1 MKPRRPHPIPAWLLT
16 LGLGLAPTAFA
27 QQEAPALMME
37 EVPEEERLSEA
48 EFTEEIVVTATR
60 RPEAI
65 SNVPGAVT
73 VVEGEQLQAQYKASG
88 QNLADALGK
97 LVPGLALG
105 NQSPSTYGQTLRGR
119 NVLVLI
125 DGVPQSAVRNVS
137 RDLNTLSPEAIERVE
152 VVRGTTAI
160 YGEGASGG
168 IINIITRRPGT
179 GQPRFSTTL
188 EATTAAVKP
197 LGGLGGRLAQTADGA
212 VGPLGFSLT
221 GALERTSAQYDAEGD
236 RIPPNPYGQGGLA
249 ESLRYDLSGALTWTL
264 TQEQRLKL
272 TAAHFQGEQDTR
284 FTTDP
289 GVNELPIFGS
299 KSRVLEGLEISQP
312 EATRN
317 TTLSLTYDHDAVLGS
332 TVRGQLYYRNFKT
345 NFFPSDGR
353 TVATYRAITQSRLE
367 TQKGGGRLEIGTPI
381 LKDLNA
387 LWGLDAARER
397 TAQPVTLM
405 DAQRFDESGG
415 LAFVPVGERDWVP
428 PMDFGTVAAFGQLE
442 WAASEWLTLRAG
454 LRHERI
460 WLSVDDYVTL
470 IDNPVEGARLRFRST
485 VFNAGLVVKP
495 LRTLSVYANFSQ
507 GYSLPD
513 VGLILRNANR
523 PGAAVATLN
532 TAPQK
537 VNMAEAGLRTDFE
550 VVHGS
555 LSAFINSSELGTSS
569 GGLGVEPVRAPERVY
584 GLEATLGARPLAGLT
599 LDANF
604 TWLEG
609 ILKREGEW
617 GFLNGY
623 RIPPSQLTL
632 VAAHQTLPTWRN
644 SVVLAVSG
652 SRNRFKAKTAAGT
665 AGFGELPVETY
676 ATVDL
681 ASSLE
686 VGKGTATLAVSNL
699 FNQQYYPRVSQM
711 LYSLRNDS
719 YAAARGA
726 VVSMSYTLRY

>member
-1 MKPRRPHPIPAWLLT
+1 MKPRRRHPSPAWILT
-16 LGLGLAPTAFA
+16 LGLALAPTAFA
-27 QQEAPALMME
+27 QQEAPAPTMAE
-37 EVPEEERLSEA
+37 IPEEERLSE
-48 EFTEEIVVTATR
+48 EELTEEVVVTATR

-65 SNVPGAVT
+65 ANVPGAVT
-73 VVEGEQLQAQYKASG
+73 VVGREQIQAQYKASG
-88 QNLADALGK
+88 QNIADALGK

-105 NQSPSTYGQTLRGR
+105 NQSSSTYGQTLRGR

-137 RDLNTLSPEAIERVE
+137 RDLHTLSPEAIERVE
-152 VVRGTTAI
+152 VIRGTTAI

-168 IINIITRRPGT
+168 VINIITRPTGT

-188 EATTAAVKP
+188 ETTTAAVQP

-221 GALERTSAQYDAEGD
+221 GALERSSAQYDAEGD

-249 ESLRYDLSGALTWTL
+249 ESLRYDLSGALTWKL
-264 TQEQRLKL
+264 TKEQRLKL
-272 TAAHFQGEQDTR
+272 TAAHFQGRQDTR

-289 GVNELPIFGS
+289 SVNQLPLFGS
-299 KSRVLEGLEISQP
+299 KSRVREGLELGQP

-332 TVRGQLYYRNFKT
+332 TVRAQLYYRNFRT
-345 NFFPSDGR
+345 NFFPSDDR
-353 TVATYRAITQSRLE
+353 TIATYRAITQSRLE
-367 TQKGGGRLEIGTPI
+367 TQKGGARLEIGTPI
-381 LKDLNA
+381 LEGLNA
-387 LWGLDAARER
+387 LWGLDAAQER
-397 TAQPVTLM
+397 TAQPVTIM
-405 DAQRFDESGG
+405 DPQRYDASGG

-428 PMDFGTVAAFGQLE
+428 PMDIGTVAAFGQLE
-442 WAASEWLTLRAG
+442 WAAREWLTLRAG
-454 LRHERI
+454 VRHERI
-460 WLSVDDYVTL
+460 GLSVDDYVTL

-495 LRTLSVYANFSQ
+495 LRVLNIYANFSQ

-523 PGAAVATLN
+523 PGASVATLN
-532 TAPQK
+532 TAPQQ
-537 VNMAEAGLRTDFE
+537 VDMVEAGLRTDFD
-550 VVHGS
+550 VVYGS
-555 LSAFINSSELGTSS
+555 LGAFINSSALGTSS

-584 GLEATLGARPLAGLT
+584 GLEATLGARPLASLT

-609 ILKREGEW
+609 ILKRDGAW

-623 RIPPSQLTL
+623 RIPPPQLTV

-652 SRNRFKAKTAAGT
+652 SRNRFKAKAAAGT
-665 AGFGELPVETY
+665 AGFGELPVAPY

-686 VGKGTATLAVSNL
+686 LGQGTATLAVSNL
-699 FNQQYYPRVSQM
+699 LNQQYYPRVSQM
-711 LYSLRNDS
+711 LYSRRNDS

-726 VVSMSYTLRY
+726 VISLSYTQRY